1 MLRIYFKYLME
12 TQIGEIKIPDVAE
25 AEKTPTVIQLLVV
38 IQMLLALVRSL
49 KDEIARLKKHSSRPK
64 IRPSCLH
71 SDTPP
76 DQDASTTSKQK
87 KKRPGSAKRK
97 KTAALAIHETTT
109 KAPVETVPPGST
121 FKGHKDIVIQ
131 NIKIEVCNTL
141 YRREIWTTPSGE
153 NLYGPMPP
161 GSFLH
166 FGPELVSFILYQ
178 HYQNHVTQPLLL
190 EHLREIGIDISAG
203 QLSRILTEKKD
214 RFHQEKAD
222 ILTAG
227 LAISDY
233 LQTDDSGARHQGKNG
248 YVTVINNPFFAWFR
262 SSPSKSR
269 INFLECLQG
278 GDTIYRLNE
287 EALAYMTA
295 AQLPAKPLTIVTSHQ
310 GQVFT
315 DQDEWESSLDQWGVK
330 AKRHRRIA
338 TEGALFGHA
347 RETKLSHNP
356 IIVSDD
362 AKQFDLGNNS
372 RCWIHAERVF
382 DRIIPV
388 SDKQKESIMA
398 VQTKIWHFYQALKA
412 YKQNP
417 QPELKSQLWKRFD
430 TDFEAIKDGDATLN
444 QALERFRKNKEKL
457 LRVLDHP
464 NLPLHNNRS
473 ENDIRDYVK
482 KRKISGGTRSDKG
495 QLARDSYASLKK
507 TCRKLGI
514 PFWQYLL
521 DRVRGENNIL
531 PLDQII
537 YQKAESPPK

>member
-1 MLRIYFKYLME
+1 MGI
-12 TQIGEIKIPDVAE
+12 QIDKIKIPDIAE
-25 AEKTPTVIQLLVV
+25 SEKTPTIIQLLMI
-38 IQMLLALVRSL
+38 IQTLLALVQSL
-49 KDEIARLKKHSSRPK
+49 KDEIARLKTHSSRPK
-64 IRPSCLH
+64 IRPSILH

-76 DQDASTTSKQK
+76 DQQKPPSTASK

-97 KTAALAIHETTT
+97 KTAELAIHQTTHN
-109 KAPVETVPPGST
+109 KPVETVPDGST
-121 FKGHKDIVIQ
+121 FKGYKDIVIQ
-131 NIKIEVCNTL
+131 NMKIEVCNTL
-141 YRREIWTTPSGE
+141 YRREVWTTPSGE

-166 FGPELVSFILYQ
+166 FGPELVRFILYQ

-190 EHLREIGIDISAG
+190 EHLHEIGIDISAG
-203 QLSRILTEKKD
+203 QLSRILIEKKD

-227 LAISDY
+227 LAISNY

-269 INFLECLQG
+269 VNFLECLQG
-278 GDTIYRLNE
+278 GDSIYRLNE
-287 EALAYMTA
+287 KALAYMTA
-295 AQLPAKPLTIVTSHQ
+295 AKLPAKPLAIITSHQ
-310 GQVFT
+310 DQVIT
-315 DQDEWESSLDQWGVK
+315 DPDEWESILDQWGIK
-330 AKRHRRIA
+330 AKRHRQIV
-338 TEGALFGHA
+338 TEGALFGHT
-347 RETKLSHNP
+347 RETNLAHNP
-356 IIVSDD
+356 VIHSDD

-372 RCWIHAERVF
+372 RCWVHAERVF

-398 VQTKIWHFYQALKA
+398 VQTKIWRFYQTLKA
-412 YKQNP
+412 YKQSP
-417 QPELKSQLWKRFD
+417 RPELKIQLWKRFD
-430 TDFEAIKDGDATLN
+430 TDFTTIKGGDATLN

-482 KRKISGGTRSDKG
+482 KRKISGGTRSDEG

-507 TCRKLGI
+507 TCRKLDVS
-514 PFWQYLL
+514 FWQYLL
-521 DRVRGENNIL
+521 DRVSGENKIL

-537 YQKAESPPK
+537 YQKAESQYK